1 MKSGNVKARTLAFFA
16 YCKINLVVWNCFV
29 VLRKQKRKNMK
40 TENKSYQFINDQ
52 IAESLKDWCLKNQ
65 DLLNKKTDDKI
76 TIAKHKDLIK
86 RQDKMLYEMSLD
98 TVTNWENRSKS
109 SENNESSNF
118 IEYVC
123 VISFVISFLSFIGVA
138 SLILN
143 K

>member
-1 MKSGNVKARTLAFFA
+1 
-16 YCKINLVVWNCFV
+16 
-29 VLRKQKRKNMK
+29 MK
-40 TENKSYQFINDQ
+40 TENKSCQFINDQ

-76 TIAKHKDLIK
+76 TIAKYKDLIK